1 MDSLLQPWG
10 ASQGPPDFLPLRLF
24 LPGAL
29 GSHGRVPCGGVAGNA
44 FLLLVVE
51 KQVVLGWSAIWSWV
65 VKATKRVSLLGP
77 I

>member
-1 MDSLLQPWG
+1 M
-10 ASQGPPDFLPLRLF
+10 
-24 LPGAL
+24 
-29 GSHGRVPCGGVAGNA
+29 
-44 FLLLVVE
+44 LLVVE